1 MNPHYATI
9 PTSDTT
15 SRAKIGEP
23 SQQQSFAIC
32 TMYNRETT
40 HPCTRP
46 SSIVS
51 NTLNPSLN
59 LSKVRKASFPQGLNT
74 SVFRAAAYMRPILQ
88 HLRRSLI
95 LVLFEV
101 LHEQATEFLDLGS
114 EIRGTVPRLGG
125 VEQFVRHVGACFWY
139 GEAEGVVGFE
149 FDFGELAGVD
159 GVEDCAGV
167 F

>member
-1 MNPHYATI
+1 
-9 PTSDTT
+9 
-15 SRAKIGEP
+15 
-23 SQQQSFAIC
+23 
-32 TMYNRETT
+32 
-40 HPCTRP
+40 
-46 SSIVS
+46 
-51 NTLNPSLN
+51 
-59 LSKVRKASFPQGLNT
+59 
-74 SVFRAAAYMRPILQ
+74 MRPILQ

-125 VEQFVRHVGACFWY
+125 VEQFIGACFWY